1 MQVSKAALAAALT
14 LGTSGVFLTS
24 VAEAQRAPATS
35 RDRQERQQ
43 QGQQQQGQ
51 QAQAQAQQGAQ
62 LNLSREE
69 RAALQPLSDALTARN
84 WAAAQAALPAAQAAA
99 QGPDARYYVARATW
113 QVGNQTQNV
122 QLERQGLDALIALP
136 NLPANELTAFL
147 NRQAELA
154 FSAND
159 FAKAE
164 AAFQRLSQLNPTDQR
179 VLNNLAIVRSRMGN
193 SAGAMEVLQRTV
205 DTAEAA
211 GQKADEQAYRR
222 LLAAAVQ
229 ARQTPLILTTANR
242 LVAAYPNATNFRD
255 ALLLL
260 RQHGGLDA
268 QANLDI
274 YRLQRAADALRG
286 EGDYILF
293 AQDLNR
299 GGLVG
304 EAKAVLDEGVARSQI
319 STSNQFVRDL
329 STSAGNR
336 ITQDRAGLAAQ
347 QRQAQ
352 GAANGRMARGVADAL
367 FGYGRYA
374 DAAAMYRLALQKGG
388 EDANLIN
395 TRLGASLALAGQ
407 RAEAEAALR
416 AVTGARQPLAGYWL
430 VWLANRAG

>member
-1 MQVSKAALAAALT
+1 MQVSKAALVAALT
-14 LGTSGVFLTS
+14 LGASGAVFVS
-24 VAEAQRAPATS
+24 AADAQRAGGN
-35 RDRQERQQ
+35 RQQ
-43 QGQQQQGQ
+43 QQQQQPN
-51 QAQAQAQQGAQ
+51 QAQAQGQAQAGAQGPQ

-99 QGPDARYYVARATW
+99 QGPDARYYVARALW
-113 QVGNQTQNV
+113 QIGNQTQNT

-136 NLPANELTAFL
+136 NLPANELNAFL

-154 FSAND
+154 FAAND
-159 FAKAE
+159 FARAE
-164 AAFQRLSQLNPTDQR
+164 AAFQRLSQLNPGDQR

-193 SAGAMEVLQRTV
+193 TAGAMEVLQRTV

-229 ARQTPLILTTANR
+229 ARQVPLILQTANR
-242 LVAAYPNATNFRD
+242 LVTAYPNPTNFRD
-255 ALLLL
+255 GLLLL
-260 RQHGGLDA
+260 RQHGGVDP
-268 QANLDI
+268 QTNLDI
-274 YRLQRAADALRG
+274 YRLQRAARALTG
-286 EGDYILF
+286 ESDYILF

-319 STSNQFVRDL
+319 SASNQFVRDL
-329 STSAGNR
+329 SNASGSR
-336 ITQDRAGLAAQ
+336 IAQDRAGLAGQ

-352 GAANGRMARGVADAL
+352 GAANGRMARGVGDAL
-367 FGYGRYA
+367 FGYGQYA
-374 DAAAMYRLALQKGG
+374 EAAAMYRLALQKGG
-388 EDANLIN
+388 EDANLLN
-395 TRLGASLALAGQ
+395 TRLGAALALAGQ

-416 AVTGARQPLAGYWL
+416 AVTGTRQPLANYWL
-430 VWLANRAG
+430 VWLNNRAG